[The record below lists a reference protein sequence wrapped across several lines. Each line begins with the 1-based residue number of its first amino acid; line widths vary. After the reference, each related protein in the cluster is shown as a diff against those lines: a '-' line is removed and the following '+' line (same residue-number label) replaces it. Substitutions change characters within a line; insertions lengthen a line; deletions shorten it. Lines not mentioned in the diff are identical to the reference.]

1 MIRQAITALRTALR
15 SITASPVVQLV
26 AISTIAVALM
36 VLGAV
41 ELTLYN
47 LDRLVD
53 RWAGGADLVA
63 FAAGDTPD
71 DVLPALADR
80 IAGWPEVETATPRT
94 RAEALVDLRRAFAT
108 DPGLLD
114 GVDPAVVPAVIEIG
128 VAPAHRTPDGRAA
141 LTARLTALPAFAA
154 ADAIDD
160 GADLVAR
167 LERLRGLAR
176 AAGAVMAALAL
187 LAVVFIISNTIRLTL
202 YARREEL
209 EILRL
214 VGATDAFIR
223 APCAIEG
230 AVQGAAG
237 AAAATLALWALTR
250 TLPLAELLG
259 AAGPIE
265 FLPPAT
271 ITLGVLGAAAVGVIA
286 SHLATGRFLRPAP

>member
-1 MIRQAITALRTALR
+1 MTRQALTALRTALR

-63 FAAGDTPD
+63 FAAGETPD
-71 DVLPALADR
+71 DVLPTLADR

-94 RAEALVDLRRAFAT
+94 RAEALVDLRRAFAAE
-108 DPGLLD
+108 PALLD
-114 GVDPAVVPAVIEIG
+114 GVDPAVVPAVIEIT
-128 VAPAHRTPDGRAA
+128 VAPAHRARRAA
-141 LTARLTALPAFAA
+141 LIARLTALPAFAA
-154 ADAIDD
+154 ADAVDD

-250 TLPLAELLG
+250 TLPLTELVG

-271 ITLGVLGAAAVGVIA
+271 IAIGVLGAAAVGVIA